1 MSIFGIHF
9 PAPLA
14 WVRRSVVLAALALG
28 GCAALAPGFQPEST
42 RKQSPLLERS
52 KAFEGGDV
60 ADNGTYKPSEQE
72 KALDCRRL
80 LGSMK
85 VIISRLRDSANR
97 PEPSMVASAA
107 QQASA
112 SMGSRSIDM
121 TAEEKREQARL
132 VAYNQLLKDKQCPPL
147 DIEQEL
153 RGGAT
158 AVAAPPG
165 TPAAKKK

>member
-1 MSIFGIHF
+1 M
-9 PAPLA
+9 
-14 WVRRSVVLAALALG
+14 RRSGVLVALVLG
-28 GCAALAPGFQPEST
+28 GCAALAPGFQPESG

-52 KAFEGGDV
+52 KAFEGGDL

-72 KALDCRRL
+72 KALDCKRL

-97 PEPSMVASAA
+97 PEPSVVASAA

-112 SMGSRSIDM
+112 SMGARSIDM
-121 TAEEKREQARL
+121 TAEEKREKARL
-132 VAYNQLLKDKQCPPL
+132 LAYNQLLKDKQCPPL

-158 AVAAPPG
+158 AVAAPPV